1 MSIPDA
7 VMHFLTRLQHLGDKS
22 YKKGLQASKNTSI
35 DFNDI
40 KDKVGVYVSERDGLK
55 HTQRDGLEHTRAL
68 EYTPWLKHA
77 IMRLKYALLTRLKHA
92 PPLTNPHRRRR
103 NDERLKAMNP
113 TDPKFLRT
121 HIRRPR
127 NTKRRFSAALTP
139 WCAWRK
145 RGFAA
150 GALAL
155 APPARSL
162 PAARVSRPLPTSLA
176 PLRPSCG
183 HIVRKEKAARFSGF
197 RAENEPLMKP
207 ARGGRPSKKATAAA
221 DAVT

>member
-1 MSIPDA
+1 MP
-7 VMHFLTRLQHLGDKS
+7 
-22 YKKGLQASKNTSI
+22 
-35 DFNDI
+35 
-40 KDKVGVYVSERDGLK
+40 
-55 HTQRDGLEHTRAL
+55 
-68 EYTPWLKHA
+68 
-77 IMRLKYALLTRLKHA
+77 
-92 PPLTNPHRRRR
+92 
-103 NDERLKAMNP
+103 MNP
-113 TDPKFLRT
+113 MDPKFLRT

-127 NTKRRFSAALTP
+127 NIKRRFSAALTP

-176 PLRPSCG
+176 PPRPSSAHARHAYG

-197 RAENEPLMKP
+197 RAENEPFAKLEEVGQVRRRPQRRTPSHSTWLVYPNTSNEPRGLATKEAGRQA
-207 ARGGRPSKKATAAA
+207 ARATSG
-221 DAVT
+221 